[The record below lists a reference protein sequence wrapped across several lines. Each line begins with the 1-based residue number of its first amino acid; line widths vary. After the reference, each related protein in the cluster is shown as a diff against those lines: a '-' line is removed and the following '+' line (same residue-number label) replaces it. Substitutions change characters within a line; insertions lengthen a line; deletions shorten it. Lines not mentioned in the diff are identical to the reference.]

1 MPTFEYSGKNGVGHM
16 MTGEV
21 IASTPQEAIHMLR
34 RQELFITRL
43 EEKVTDSSGPK
54 NTPAGWAFTQRVSSK
69 ELVGFTHQLATLI
82 RAGVPL
88 LECLD
93 LLGSEAG
100 SPRFKQVLQE
110 IREKVEGGSFLAK
123 ALSHYPEIFPPIYVS
138 LVEVGESTGRL
149 DESLTQLAQYL
160 EKQTRL
166 RAKILSALA
175 YPALLVSVA
184 LGVLVFLCVWVV
196 PLFSEL
202 FSEMG
207 EALPW
212 LTMVVISLAEGLRD
226 YGLLVM
232 VLGGLILW
240 GIRGLLRNPG
250 IREKQDAI
258 LLTIPVFG
266 PVLRK
271 AAVVRVA
278 RTLGSLVQHGL
289 PLLQAVDLT
298 RGVIGNVALERG
310 LHQALKQVEQGM
322 PLSEALRAQ
331 GPGLFPGM
339 MTQMIKV
346 GESTGSMDGMLGK
359 IADLFEQ
366 EVDRSIAT
374 MTALVEPAIILLVG
388 SAIAVVVIAMYLP
401 IFSMGSIIG

>member
-1 MPTFEYSGKNGVGHM
+1 MPTFEYSGKNSVGHL

-21 IASTPQEAIHMLR
+21 MAATPQEAVHMLR
-34 RQELFITRL
+34 KQELFITRL
-43 EEKVTDSSGPK
+43 QEKIGASVGAK
-54 NTPAGWAFTQRVSSK
+54 ETPVQWPFIQRVSSK

-93 LLGSEAG
+93 LLSSEAG
-100 SPRFKQVLQE
+100 TPRFKQVLRV
-110 IREKVEGGSFLAK
+110 IREKVEGGSFLAQ
-123 ALSHYPEIFPPIYVS
+123 ALSHYPDIFPPIYVS

-149 DESLTQLAQYL
+149 DESLIQLAQYV

-175 YPALLVSVA
+175 YPALLVGVA
-184 LGVLVFLCVWVV
+184 LSVLVFLCVWVV

-212 LTMVVISLAEGLRD
+212 LTLVVISLAEGMRD
-226 YGLLVM
+226 YGVSVL
-232 VLGGLILW
+232 VLGGLVFW
-240 GIRGLLRNPG
+240 GVRGLLRSPG
-250 IREKQDAI
+250 IRETQDAV
-258 LLTIPVFG
+258 LLTIPVIG

-310 LHQALKQVEQGM
+310 LHQALQQVEQGL

-331 GPGLFPGM
+331 GPGLFPSM

-346 GESTGSMDGMLGK
+346 GESTGSMDAMLGK

-366 EVDRSIAT
+366 EVDRSIVA

>member
-1 MPTFEYSGKNGVGHM
+1 MPTFEYSGKTDVGRM

-21 IASTPQEAIHMLR
+21 IASTAQEAVHMLR

-54 NTPAGWAFTQRVSSK
+54 NTPAGWSFTRRVSSK

-93 LLGSEAG
+93 LLSSEAV
-100 SPRFKQVLQE
+100 SPRFRQVLHM

-123 ALSHYPEIFPPIYVS
+123 ALSHYPDIFPPIYVS

-212 LTMVVISLAEGLRD
+212 LTLVVISLAEGLRD
-226 YGLLVM
+226 YGLLVI

-240 GIRGLLRNPG
+240 GIRGLLQSPG

-258 LLTIPVFG
+258 LLTIPVLG

>member
-1 MPTFEYSGKNGVGHM
+1 MPAFEYSGKNSVGRV

-21 IASTPQEAIHMLR
+21 IASTPQEAVHMLR
-34 RQELFITRL
+34 RQDLFITRL
-43 EEKVTDSSGPK
+43 VEKVTDSMAPGPIS
-54 NTPAGWAFTQRVSSK
+54 AGWGITRRVSSK

-93 LLGSEAG
+93 LLGSEAE
-100 SPRFKQVLQE
+100 SPRFMQILQG

-123 ALSHYPEIFPPIYVS
+123 ALSHYPDVFPPIYVS
-138 LVEVGESTGRL
+138 LVKVGESTGRL

-184 LGVLVFLCVWVV
+184 LGVLLFLCVWVV
-196 PLFSEL
+196 PMFSEL

-212 LTMVVISLAEGLRD
+212 LTLIVISLAEGLRD

-232 VLGGLILW
+232 GLGGFMLW
-240 GIRGLLRNPG
+240 GVRGMLRNPG
-250 IREKQDAI
+250 IREKQDAF
-258 LLTIPVFG
+258 LLTIPVLG

-289 PLLQAVDLT
+289 PLLQAIDLT
-298 RGVIGNVALERG
+298 KGVIGNVALERG

-331 GPGLFPGM
+331 GSGLFPGM

-346 GESTGSMDGMLGK
+346 GESTGSMDAMLCK

-374 MTALVEPAIILLVG
+374 LTALVEPAIILLVG

-401 IFSMGSIIG
+401 IFSVGSIIG